1 MSTKWPNKWTREEDS
16 SSHSLKYLKFT
27 HYQTFFIFWRLK
39 RNLNH
44 SRLEFRITTKQQKQ
58 NWNYQRWD
66 IVNIPLQSQ
75 PLLTTITFRGIANLG
90 LKTKTKSK
98 NKRIAKGQTLYLVS
112 CVFPKSTRFH
122 GQENTISIPT

>member
-98 NKRIAKGQTLYLVS
+98 NKRIAK
-112 CVFPKSTRFH
+112 
-122 GQENTISIPT
+122 

>member
-1 MSTKWPNKWTREEDS
+1 MAKQMDKRGRFQFTLLKIFEIY
-16 SSHSLKYLKFT
+16 SLSNF
-27 HYQTFFIFWRLK
+27 FFIFWRLK

-75 PLLTTITFRGIANLG
+75 PLLTTRTFRGIANLV
-90 LKTKTKSK
+90 LKPKP
-98 NKRIAKGQTLYLVS
+98 KG
-112 CVFPKSTRFH
+112 
-122 GQENTISIPT
+122 